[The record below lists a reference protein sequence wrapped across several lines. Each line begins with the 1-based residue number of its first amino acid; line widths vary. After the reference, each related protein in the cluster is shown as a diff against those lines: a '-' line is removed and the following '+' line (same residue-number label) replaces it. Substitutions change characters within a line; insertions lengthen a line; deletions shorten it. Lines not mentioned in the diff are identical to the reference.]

1 MVGGNVV
8 EENTESTEERA
19 LDVDDV
25 EDDRLLGDKSL
36 FWIGI
41 SAYVMYS
48 SAFWKYDK
56 ESRRIRSFSGEL
68 LVRFDAVISK
78 QVAQ

>member
-1 MVGGNVV
+1 MD
-8 EENTESTEERA
+8 
-19 LDVDDV
+19 DVDDV
-25 EDDRLLGDKSL
+25 DDVDDGRLFGDEPL

-56 ESRRIRSFSGEL
+56 ESRRSESFSGEL
-68 LVRFDAVISK
+68 LVSSDAVISK